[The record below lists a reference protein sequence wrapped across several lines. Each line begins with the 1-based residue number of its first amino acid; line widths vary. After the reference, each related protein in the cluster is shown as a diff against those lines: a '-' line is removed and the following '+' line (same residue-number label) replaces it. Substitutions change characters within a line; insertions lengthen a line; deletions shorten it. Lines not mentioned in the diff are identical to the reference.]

1 MVEVLTI
8 TLFCHVLSKFLG
20 KELGANVVVGVP
32 VSESSLEEVEA
43 VNVNTGQGSGLPSV
57 AEKEDVSKQTP
68 KTCVCV
74 FPFPTNAKFLLELTM
89 DACGL
94 RTSRMV

>member
-1 MVEVLTI
+1 MEVLTI
-8 TLFCHVLSKFLG
+8 TLLCLVVSKVLG
-20 KELGANVVVGVP
+20 KKVGTNEVLGVP
-32 VSESSLEEVEA
+32 VSSSSLEELEA
-43 VNVNTGQGSGLPSV
+43 IRVSPGQGSGLRSV
-57 AEKEDVSKQTP
+57 AETEDVSDQTP

-94 RTSRMV
+94 RTSRLV